1 MIKPLCLF
9 ILDMRIENIFQ
20 SILYVSFNFAL
31 SSQPHTQSPDQE
43 QQAAPESQQLSPGML
58 LTCLFPAVL
67 HLRALPFSSLVAA
80 LLMSPCAIKLKKIK
94 RVQSD
99 KAGKHPSSCPGTA
112 VQTKVEG
119 GFRSA
124 GRAPCIARG
133 FSAAVGKVTF
143 GAGRPWA
150 AGQGRLQNIMWEMV
164 SGDKILTSDI
174 YRWAAAGNKP
184 GEE

>member
-80 LLMSPCAIKLKKIK
+80 LLMSPCPIKLKKRK

-133 FSAAVGKVTF
+133 FSAAVGKVTESC
-143 GAGRPWA
+143 GGDRYESESPTNSGLIA
-150 AGQGRLQNIMWEMV
+150 ASHSAQQVKNLSTMQETQETRV
-164 SGDKILTSDI
+164 
-174 YRWAAAGNKP
+174 
-184 GEE
+184 